1 MTLRTVAFGEVEIGI
16 WGSAWD
22 LGGGDPAF
30 TAAGARGAATVLDPS
45 ARIELS
51 EDEAGTWWLASDEL
65 ELESLPEGEVARLP
79 DGFDQLVRVRGR
91 LRAGG
96 AEYELDC
103 FGTRAS
109 RDGIELSRLES
120 IRAASAWFGPDLGLG
135 VMAGRPRGATGHDHD
150 LITASMFEG
159 GRSLKIEDPRL
170 STTYTAD
177 GTPARA
183 SVELWLQP
191 DEPDASDREQEPHEP
206 RPRRAAG
213 ELIGPIAS
221 GSAGQLDVQ
230 AGMFRWHVEG
240 REGPGVYVL
249 ARPR

>member
-1 MTLRTVAFGEVEIGI
+1 MTLRTVAFGEAETGI

-22 LGGGDPAF
+22 LGGDSAF
-30 TAAGARGAATVLDPS
+30 TAAGAPGAAAALDPP

-51 EDEAGTWWLASDEL
+51 EDEAGAWWLASDEF
-65 ELESLPEGEVARLP
+65 ELEGLPEGEAARLP
-79 DGFDQLVRVRGR
+79 DGFDQLVRVQGR

-96 AEYELDC
+96 ADYEIDC
-103 FGTRAS
+103 LGTRTS
-109 RDGIELSRLES
+109 RDGLELSRFES
-120 IRAASAWFGPDLGLG
+120 IRGTSAWFGPDLGL
-135 VMAGRPRGATGHDHD
+135 VVLAGRPGGATGHDHD
-150 LITASMFEG
+150 LITASLFEG
-159 GRSLKIEDPRL
+159 GRSPTIEDPRL
-170 STTYTAD
+170 STTYAED

-191 DEPDASDREQEPHEP
+191 DEPDAPEGEQDPHEL

-213 ELIGPIAS
+213 ESIGPVAS
-221 GSAGQLDVQ
+221 HSNGQLEGH
-230 AGMFRWHVEG
+230 ASLFRWHYEG